1 MACRTAA
8 LHFAVTLAG
17 CLELRFTVA
26 LCKVTAYIKV
36 SECDLPLPSALT
48 VKNHF

>member
-1 MACRTAA
+1 MVCRTAA
-8 LHFAVTLAG
+8 LHFVAALVG

-26 LCKVTAYIKV
+26 LYKVTALIKV
-36 SECDLPLPSALT
+36 SECDLPLLSALT